1 MPVQE
6 EKIVPE
12 VILRITRMEQLFDE
26 VLAMD
31 PEERRDSEQLKE
43 LLDYYENSQW
53 RQDYELDEQ
62 GLLPGQL
69 KRGILSQDGLYNL
82 LWEMNV

>member
-1 MPVQE
+1 MQE
-6 EKIVPE
+6 EKNIRE
-12 VILRITRMEQLFDE
+12 VIWRITRMEQLFDE

-43 LLDYYENSQW
+43 LLDYYENGQW
-53 RQDYELDEQ
+53 LLDYELDEQ

>member
-1 MPVQE
+1 MQE
-6 EKIVPE
+6 EKNIRE
-12 VILRITRMEQLFDE
+12 VIGRITRMEQLFDE

-31 PEERRDSEQLKE
+31 PEERRSSKQLKE
-43 LLDYYENSQW
+43 LLDYYENGQW
-53 RQDYELDEQ
+53 LLDYELDEQ

>member
-1 MPVQE
+1 MQE
-6 EKIVPE
+6 EKNVRE
-12 VILRITRMEQLFDE
+12 VIGRITRMEQLFDE

-31 PEERRDSEQLKE
+31 PEERRSSKQLKE
-43 LLDYYENSQW
+43 LLDYYENGQW
-53 RQDYELDEQ
+53 LLDYELDEQ

-69 KRGILSQDGLYNL
+69 KRGILSQDGLYNF

>member
-1 MPVQE
+1 MQE
-6 EKIVPE
+6 EKNIRE

-31 PEERRDSEQLKE
+31 PEERRSSEQLKE
-43 LLDYYENSQW
+43 LLDYYENGQW
-53 RQDYELDEQ
+53 LLDYELDEQ

>member
-1 MPVQE
+1 MSGQE
-6 EKIVPE
+6 EKNIPE
-12 VILRITRMEQLFDE
+12 VIWRITRMEQLFDE

-43 LLDYYENSQW
+43 LLDYYENGQW
-53 RQDYELDEQ
+53 LLDYELDEQ

>member
-1 MPVQE
+1 MPE
-6 EKIVPE
+6 EKNIPE
-12 VILRITRMEQLFDE
+12 VIWRITRMEQLFDE
-26 VLAMD
+26 VLGMD
-31 PEERRDSEQLKE
+31 PEERRSSKQLKE
-43 LLDYYENSQW
+43 LLDYYENGQW
-53 RQDYELDEQ
+53 LLDYELDEQ

>member
-26 VLAMD
+26 ALAMD
-31 PEERRDSEQLKE
+31 PEELRGSEQLKE
-43 LLDYYENSQW
+43 LLDYYENGQW
-53 RQDYELDEQ
+53 LQDYELDEQ

-69 KRGILSQDGLYNL
+69 KRGVLSQDGLYNL

>member
-1 MPVQE
+1 MQE
-6 EKIVPE
+6 EKNIRE

-31 PEERRDSEQLKE
+31 PEERRSSKQLKE
-43 LLDYYENSQW
+43 LLDYYENGQW
-53 RQDYELDEQ
+53 LLDYELDEQ

-69 KRGILSQDGLYNL
+69 KRGILSQDGLYNF

>member
-1 MPVQE
+1 MSVQE
-6 EKIVPE
+6 EKNIPE
-12 VILRITRMEQLFDE
+12 VIWRITRMEQLFDE

-31 PEERRDSEQLKE
+31 PEERRSSKQLKE
-43 LLDYYENSQW
+43 LLDYYENGQW
-53 RQDYELDEQ
+53 LLDYELDEQ

>member
-1 MPVQE
+1 MQE
-6 EKIVPE
+6 EKNVRE

-31 PEERRDSEQLKE
+31 PEERRSSKQLKE
-43 LLDYYENSQW
+43 LLDYYENGQW
-53 RQDYELDEQ
+53 LLDYELDEQ

>member
-1 MPVQE
+1 
-6 EKIVPE
+6 
-12 VILRITRMEQLFDE
+12 
-26 VLAMD
+26 MD
-31 PEERRDSEQLKE
+31 PEERRSSKQLKE
-43 LLDYYENSQW
+43 LLDYYENGQW
-53 RQDYELDEQ
+53 LLDYELDEQ

>member
-1 MPVQE
+1 MSVQE
-6 EKIVPE
+6 EKNIRE
-12 VILRITRMEQLFDE
+12 VIWRITRMEQLFDE

-43 LLDYYENSQW
+43 LLDYYENGQW
-53 RQDYELDEQ
+53 LLDYELDEQ